1 MNMNNLLDP
10 NFYTSI
16 PEWIY
21 IISGFGII
29 AVCNSIYF
37 CCHSCKYKRR
47 IEKLKIK
54 EFDVEKREIEL
65 DRRLEIERKEKE
77 LIRREKQKEERKR
90 KKEEEK
96 GKVIAGLILCSI
108 ALIFGLIRLIMGG
121 GIV

>member
-54 EFDVEKREIEL
+54 EFDLEKREIEL

-77 LIRREKQKEERKR
+77 LIRREKQKEKDYPGIILSTP
-90 KKEEEK
+90 KLATYEEIYK
-96 GKVIAGLILCSI
+96 NNYIN
-108 ALIFGLIRLIMGG
+108 
-121 GIV
+121 IV